1 MVAPVVP
8 ELDSDIDT
16 TNFDDIAD
24 PEGGEETFAVTKVW
38 IWWLQVWKI
47 AFQTRWDWVLL
58 FY

>member
-24 PEGGEETFAVTKVW
+24 PEGGEETFAVTKVG
-38 IWWLQVWKI
+38 IWSDKTVRK
-47 AFQTRWDWVLL
+47 
-58 FY
+58 